1 LEVQKK
7 KREKLNKWDKL
18 MLRAFLVPSFSDTLM
33 LFMAAL
39 VACCGWVPIGPSDDN
54 FYFIYFVVILML
66 STVT

>member
-1 LEVQKK
+1 
-7 KREKLNKWDKL
+7 
-18 MLRAFLVPSFSDTLM
+18 MLRAFLVPSFSVTLM

-39 VACCGWVPIGPSDDN
+39 VRSLLWLVPIGPSDDN